1 VKVKNISF
9 KVDRNVIQLSKIQ
22 CRVNSGFVNKNI
34 IRKNIVNHAFVNVD
48 NGVHY
53 AHASTVLILAILML
67 FPAFA
72 QADLKNVAISSNIN
86 QTIIL
91 NLSQSISNISE
102 PVVTIPVQP
111 NSGEATVVACSNDA
125 LLCVQYRPAVN
136 YTGRESFN
144 YAVVNDLDITETA
157 TITIN
162 VGNATISDQGNSPTV
177 VTNKTLAGICL
188 NQDRTYD
195 LCEQFRAAT
204 SSGIAEDLREFID
217 ATSPTN
223 VGAQSALNDE
233 LTKEQLSNVNR
244 RLTALRRGQN
254 LTLLSDL
261 SLNYDNNNITGDMFD
276 QLLQGNASGGSAGT
290 GPGKNQEWFISGKI
304 GGGTQDE
311 TIYETGFGF
320 DNFAL
325 TVGSDYRFEHKGLM
339 GWALGYGQTNMNIDH
354 NGGGM
359 DVGNYSGTVYGSY
372 YPFDN
377 AYIDAIGVINLS
389 NYDMQRRVVFG
400 STDETANSDTDSTGY
415 AISLGGGYDFVH
427 GGFTSTLNTRL
438 DYLRTTIDGYRETSA
453 DSYNVAINKQQA
465 SQLVS
470 TLGVQLRYVVSYSWG
485 VLVPHFN
492 ASWLHQFQ
500 GDANKVKGYFLV
512 DPNTQF
518 NFGTNSPSVDYY
530 VLALGTSATFADG
543 LSSYIQYETTVAQDN
558 LTIWNVAAGLRFE
571 W

>member
-1 VKVKNISF
+1 M
-9 KVDRNVIQLSKIQ
+9 IQLSKIQ

-34 IRKNIVNHAFVNVD
+34 IRKNIVNHAFVNAD

-53 AHASTVLILAILML
+53 AHASTILILAILML

-290 GPGKNQEWFISGKI
+290 GPGKNQDWFISGKL

-311 TIYETGFGF
+311 TI
-320 DNFAL
+320 
-325 TVGSDYRFEHKGLM
+325 
-339 GWALGYGQTNMNIDH
+339 
-354 NGGGM
+354 
-359 DVGNYSGTVYGSY
+359 
-372 YPFDN
+372 
-377 AYIDAIGVINLS
+377 
-389 NYDMQRRVVFG
+389 
-400 STDETANSDTDSTGY
+400 
-415 AISLGGGYDFVH
+415 
-427 GGFTSTLNTRL
+427 
-438 DYLRTTIDGYRETSA
+438 
-453 DSYNVAINKQQA
+453 
-465 SQLVS
+465 
-470 TLGVQLRYVVSYSWG
+470 
-485 VLVPHFN
+485 
-492 ASWLHQFQ
+492 
-500 GDANKVKGYFLV
+500 
-512 DPNTQF
+512 
-518 NFGTNSPSVDYY
+518 
-530 VLALGTSATFADG
+530 
-543 LSSYIQYETTVAQDN
+543 
-558 LTIWNVAAGLRFE
+558 
-571 W
+571 